1 MCIKMMHNITTFIK
15 NVFQYQMAEFNNAKL
30 QLPLH
35 QTNINYSSSFNFFK
49 ILIYKKR
56 SKV

>member
-1 MCIKMMHNITTFIK
+1 MMHNITTFIK